1 MHLRTLQD
9 IDIVGKTVLVRVDF
23 NVELDEKQDV
33 KEKYKLRAAKETIDF
48 LFEHGAAKVALA
60 THFGRPEGKRN
71 EQFAVRQIADDA
83 ERILERNIAF
93 ADDCIGDT
101 VKTALN
107 SLPTGTP
114 LLLEN
119 VRFHSGDETNDESF
133 TKELSAPFD
142 CFVNEAFSVCHRNQG
157 SVTGITKF
165 LPSVAGLHLIREV
178 ENLTRVREQPERPAL
193 AVIGGAKITT
203 KLPLIKA
210 LEKKYDRVLV
220 GGKIAIEAMEQH
232 LKFTDTVTL
241 SDDYNSPEQF
251 DIGEHSIAKFREEI
265 LLAKTIVWNGPVG
278 KFEQPKYARGTRAI
292 LDAIVESGAF
302 SVVGGGESVEVLEEA
317 NAMKKI
323 SFVSTGGGAM
333 LEFLAGGPMPG
344 LEPLAK

>member
-1 MHLRTLQD
+1 MNLRTLQD
-9 IDIVGKTVLVRVDF
+9 IDIAGKTILVRVDF

-33 KEKYKLRAAKETIDF
+33 KEKYKLRAAKETIDT
-48 LFEHGAAKVALA
+48 LFERGAARVALA

-93 ADDCIGDT
+93 ADDCIGDA
-101 VKTALN
+101 VRTALS
-107 SLPTGTP
+107 SLPAGTP

-133 TKELSAPFD
+133 AKELSAPFD

-165 LPSVAGLHLIREV
+165 LPSVAGLHLVREV
-178 ENLTRVREQPERPAL
+178 ENLTRVHEQPERPAL
-193 AVIGGAKITT
+193 AVIGGAKIAT
-203 KLPLIKA
+203 KLPLIKS

-232 LKFTDTVTL
+232 LEFSNTVIL

-278 KFEQPKYARGTRAI
+278 KFEQPEHARGTRAI
-292 LDAIVESGAF
+292 LDAIIESGAF
-302 SVVGGGESVEVLEEA
+302 SIVGGGESVEVLEEA
-317 NAMKKI
+317 NAMEKI

-344 LEPLAK
+344 LEPLAQ